1 MAEKMAANAAVN
13 AATNAAS
20 GSATVNDVA
29 PHNAS
34 LGFVFAIVL
43 IDMLGFGIVIPVMPQ
58 LIMNLSHMPI
68 GAAAS
73 YAGWLGAGYAVAQ
86 FFGAPIVGN
95 LSDRFG
101 RRPVLL
107 ASVGV
112 MGLDYM
118 LQAFAPALWWLVIG
132 RVLAGFTGASFSA
145 AYAYIADVTKPEK
158 RAAGF
163 GLMGMA
169 FGIGFIV
176 GPAAGGLLGTFG
188 PRVPFF
194 AAGVLALANFA
205 FGFVFLK
212 ESLGAENRRPFDWR
226 RANAFSALKAL
237 RKLDGTVLWLVS
249 ALGTWQLAR
258 IVYPAAWSYFAIA
271 AYGFSVQQVGLTLAA
286 VGIGS
291 TLVQGLL
298 LRIALPRLGE
308 RKLVMI
314 GVASM
319 IVAALIYTFALS
331 VWEVYLG
338 IVIGSLQGFVQPAM
352 AGLNSRAVDAR
363 SQGELQGAV
372 QSIGSIAAIFGPPL
386 YTQALTHFSGPGAIA
401 NLPGMPLLI
410 SAAVSVI
417 ALMLFLRGA
426 ARVAPPVASN
436 GLPPDSAAA

>member
-1 MAEKMAANAAVN
+1 MASE
-13 AATNAAS
+13 
-20 GSATVNDVA
+20 GA
-29 PHNAS
+29 PHRAS
-34 LGFVFAIVL
+34 LVFVFAIVL

-58 LIMNLSHMPI
+58 LIMHLSDVTI
-68 GAAAS
+68 GVAAS

-112 MGLDYM
+112 MGLDYL

-145 AYAYIADVTKPEK
+145 AYAYIADVTPPEK

-169 FGIGFIV
+169 FGIGFVV

-188 PRVPFF
+188 PRVPFV
-194 AAGVLALANFA
+194 AAAVLALANFV
-205 FGFVFLK
+205 FGLVFLK
-212 ESLGAENRRPFDWR
+212 ESLAPENRRPFEWR
-226 RANAFSALKAL
+226 RANAFSALQAL
-237 RKLDGTVLWLVS
+237 RKLDGTVLWLVG

-258 IVYPAAWSYFAIA
+258 IVYPAAWAYFAIA
-271 AYGFSVQQVGLTLAA
+271 AYGFSVTQVGLTLAA
-286 VGIGS
+286 VGVGS
-291 TLVQGLL
+291 TVVQGGL
-298 LRIALPRLGE
+298 LRVALPRFGE
-308 RKLVMI
+308 RRLVII
-314 GVASM
+314 GVVSM
-319 IVAALIYTFALS
+319 IAAALIYTFAVT
-331 VWEVYLG
+331 VWQVYLG
-338 IVIGSLQGFVQPAM
+338 IAIGSLQGFVQPAM

-386 YTQALTHFSGPGAIA
+386 YTQSLTYFSGPSAIY
-401 NLPGMPLLI
+401 NLPGMPMLI
-410 SAAVSVI
+410 SAAISVV
-417 ALMLFLRGA
+417 ALMLFLKGA
-426 ARVAPPVASN
+426 ARVAPVVPEGAIAE
-436 GLPPDSAAA
+436 SAAA

>member
-1 MAEKMAANAAVN
+1 MASEP
-13 AATNAAS
+13 
-20 GSATVNDVA
+20 A
-29 PHNAS
+29 PHRAS
-34 LGFVFAIVL
+34 LSFVFAIVL

-58 LIMNLSHMPI
+58 LIMHLSHMPI
-68 GAAAS
+68 GTAAS

-112 MGLDYM
+112 MGLDYL

-145 AYAYIADVTKPEK
+145 AYAYIADVTPPEK

-169 FGIGFIV
+169 FGIGFVV
-176 GPAAGGLLGTFG
+176 GPAMGGLLGTFG
-188 PRVPFF
+188 PRVPFI

-212 ESLGAENRRPFDWR
+212 ESLAPENRRPFDWR

-237 RKLDGTVLWLVS
+237 SKLDGTVLWLVA
-249 ALGTWQLAR
+249 ALGTWQLSR
-258 IVYPAAWSYFAIA
+258 IGYPAAWAYFAIA
-271 AYGFSVQQVGLTLAA
+271 AYGFSVTQVGLTLAA
-286 VGIGS
+286 VGVGS
-291 TLVQGLL
+291 TLVQGGL
-298 LRIALPRLGE
+298 LRVALPRFGE
-308 RKLVMI
+308 RKLVI
-314 GVASM
+314 VGIAALV
-319 IVAALIYTFALS
+319 VAAIIYTCAVT

-338 IVIGSLQGFVQPAM
+338 IAIGSLQGFVQPAM

-372 QSIGSIAAIFGPPL
+372 QPMGSIAAIFGPPL
-386 YTQALTHFSGPGAIA
+386 YTQSLTHFSGPGAIY
-401 NLPGMPLLI
+401 NLPGMPMLI
-410 SAAVSVI
+410 SAAVSVV
-417 ALMLFLRGA
+417 ALMLFLKGA
-426 ARVAPPVASN
+426 ARVAPLTVAD
-436 GLPPDSAAA
+436 GAVPGSAAA